1 MQVKSVRHV
10 QAGFAENALGLAT
23 PSRVCPCVLSPAGAF
38 RYTVWVQCMSFN
50 TQNRHQTTITRHTHD
65 LTREPPD
72 QRTHSLKNVN
82 SARERHLLHA
92 LQSGPKANG
101 GRRARAVPVAAAM
114 QLAHEGRSPLKME
127 AAPSSATI
135 TEEKKPPTAW
145 QRTVS
150 TLVQQLQADGDH
162 LRG

>member
-1 MQVKSVRHV
+1 
-10 QAGFAENALGLAT
+10 
-23 PSRVCPCVLSPAGAF
+23 
-38 RYTVWVQCMSFN
+38 MSFR
-50 TQNRHQTTITRHTHD
+50 TQNRHQTTITRRTHD

-101 GRRARAVPVAAAM
+101 GKRARAVPVAAAM
-114 QLAHEGRSPLKME
+114 QLAHEGRSLLKME

-135 TEEKKPPTAW
+135 TEEKKLPAALP
-145 QRTVS
+145 RTIS
-150 TLVQQLQADGDH
+150 MRVQQLLEVGDH
-162 LRG
+162 LGG